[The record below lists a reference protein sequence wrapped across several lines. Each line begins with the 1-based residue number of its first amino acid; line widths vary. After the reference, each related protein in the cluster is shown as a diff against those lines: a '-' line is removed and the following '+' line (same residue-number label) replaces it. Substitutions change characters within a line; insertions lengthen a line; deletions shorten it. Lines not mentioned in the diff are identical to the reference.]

1 MLSKR
6 ALTVLPKQAVPSR
19 LSCSLRLFSHSV
31 KPLAYEVHEPP
42 QRRTHELE
50 KPILLLHGLF
60 GSKANFR
67 GVGKALAHELGRYV
81 YALDLR
87 NHGESPQHIRHDYLA
102 LAEDVVDFIHEERLS
117 QPTLIGHSMG
127 AKTAMTVALHSPDL
141 LADMIA
147 VDNAPVAH
155 ILEDN
160 FAGYIEGMHKV
171 ESANVTR
178 RSQADKILEEHEK
191 VSGSGAPPAV
201 LPMRLRRNSANT
213 ITKSPVVR
221 QFLLGN
227 LDRLESD
234 GTLRFR
240 IPLHI
245 LGQSWQNLGHFPYDN
260 PCETEF
266 DKPALFIRGTQSN
279 YITDDD
285 LVPISQ
291 FFPNFS
297 LTDIDAGHWVISKQ
311 PEAFT
316 KAVVAF
322 LQSSK

>member
-1 MLSKR
+1 
-6 ALTVLPKQAVPSR
+6 
-19 LSCSLRLFSHSV
+19 
-31 KPLAYEVHEPP
+31 
-42 QRRTHELE
+42 
-50 KPILLLHGLF
+50 
-60 GSKANFR
+60 
-67 GVGKALAHELGRYV
+67 
-81 YALDLR
+81 
-87 NHGESPQHIRHDYLA
+87 
-102 LAEDVVDFIHEERLS
+102 
-117 QPTLIGHSMG
+117 
-127 AKTAMTVALHSPDL
+127 MTVALHSGDL

-178 RSQADKILEEHEK
+178 RSQADKILEEHE
-191 VSGSGAPPAV
+191 
-201 LPMRLRRNSANT
+201 
-213 ITKSPVVR
+213 KSPVVR

-297 LTDIDAGHWVISKQ
+297 LTDIDAGHWVISEQ

-316 KAVVAF
+316 KGQFAFTHRNGYLTRAVVAGKRDAPLDQQLAETLALGMGF
-322 LQSSK
+322 NQEGTQPGRILHHLIPAEQNASDRARDPMLGA